1 MLRMIFLQLQH
12 KIKKMINKEI
22 LNKLIKQ
29 KRNIIIVI
37 HTNTLESSYN
47 SSLIKFDEDYLYLSN
62 ECGLNRYN
70 INTNIYCYFD
80 ITNDSKNNDK
90 IFFYFKALVHNLNRK
105 YIIMKYPE
113 RIDKGQRR
121 KKKRIS
127 LNFVDFD
134 KLNIYDENSIISLNP
149 KTGKLNL
156 ANPLIDIS
164 HLKNKKVIVQDIS
177 SGGIKI
183 NFNDFQFIDFHK
195 NKIIEM
201 EFKLVDFQNL
211 QMPIFFLQCQIKHI
225 FKNNDKSKT
234 AGIKFIKRGFIDK
247 YNKVKWKDLLNN
259 YVEEIDGWIFEKYN
273 D

>member
-1 MLRMIFLQLQH
+1 
-12 KIKKMINKEI
+12 MINKEI

-37 HTNTLESSYN
+37 HTNKVETSYN

-70 INTNIYCYFD
+70 INTNIHCYFD

-90 IFFYFKALVHNLNRK
+90 IFLYFEALVHNLNRK
-105 YIIMKYPE
+105 YIILKYPE

-121 KKKRIS
+121 NKKRIS

-134 KLNIYDENSIISLNP
+134 KLNIYDENSITSINP

-164 HLKNKKVIVQDIS
+164 HLKNKNIIIQDIS

-195 NKIIEM
+195 NKIVV
-201 EFKLVDFQNL
+201 FLLLLFQ
-211 QMPIFFLQCQIKHI
+211 FL
-225 FKNNDKSKT
+225 
-234 AGIKFIKRGFIDK
+234 
-247 YNKVKWKDLLNN
+247 
-259 YVEEIDGWIFEKYN
+259 
-273 D
+273 